1 MRTVEFNKKSDNI
14 GQDRGDFMEDSKII
28 DLYFERNERALEY
41 TEAKYSKL
49 LHHVAF
55 CILHNMPDCEECV
68 NDTYMKAWESMPP
81 ERPTYLGAFLSR
93 ITRNL
98 SINRYIKNKS
108 RNKMLTTEKVFE
120 EMEDCIPESTL
131 PISDDVALRDAI
143 NSFLESLSEMPRKI
157 FVKRYFYMMS
167 VKEIS
172 IDTSTSVSNVKVSL
186 MRTREKLKAHLE
198 KAGISI

>member
-1 MRTVEFNKKSDNI
+1 
-14 GQDRGDFMEDSKII
+14 
-28 DLYFERNERALEY
+28 
-41 TEAKYSKL
+41 
-49 LHHVAF
+49 
-55 CILHNMPDCEECV
+55 
-68 NDTYMKAWESMPP
+68 
-81 ERPTYLGAFLSR
+81 
-93 ITRNL
+93 
-98 SINRYIKNKS
+98 
-108 RNKMLTTEKVFE
+108 MLTTEKVFE

-143 NSFLESLSEMPRKI
+143 NSFLESLSEMSRKI